1 MTDTQHHKP
10 DVRKANDCPPLPA
23 NASAFD
29 KLIYWLGIG
38 LGSGMPKRAAGTWGT
53 VGGLIVSIPLMA
65 LGFVPF
71 LVITIVAGI
80 VGVYICGRTSNLMGV
95 HDDPHI
101 VWDEWVGM
109 WITLLPIVY
118 VGFKPLDLIQG
129 NHMIKTWLIL
139 LVAFVLFRFFD
150 ISKPFP
156 ISWADKKVSGG
167 LGVMLDDIIAGIMA
181 MVILSL
187 LPTLLLFIAFYV
199 FGMPA
204 PGMQ

>member
-10 DVRKANDCPPLPA
+10 DVRKANACPPLPA
-23 NASAFD
+23 HASAFD

-38 LGSGMPKRAAGTWGT
+38 LGSGIPKRAAGTWGT

-71 LVITIVAGI
+71 LVITIIAGI
-80 VGVYICGRTSNLMGV
+80 VGVYICGRTSDLMGV

-109 WITLLPIVY
+109 GITLLPIVY

-129 NHMIKTWLIL
+129 DHMIKTWLIL
-139 LVAFVLFRFFD
+139 LVAFALFRLFD
-150 ISKPFP
+150 ILKPFP
-156 ISWADKKVSGG
+156 INWADKKVSGG

-199 FGMPA
+199 LGMPA